1 MQQHVSPNIEFIR
14 NALHQVSLFWNNT
27 TNILNNLED
36 WWRIVLYGSV
46 FDHAFASIKQYNVIR
61 SEAEPLAYKEHY
73 ILSND
78 VIPIDEKKKSDKVDM
93 IVRTTDNTFD
103 VFSAEDKPLLATHK
117 AVCETIEKNKDRR
130 VITLD
135 IIQKKITISRTHQ

>member
-1 MQQHVSPNIEFIR
+1 M
-14 NALHQVSLFWNNT
+14 
-27 TNILNNLED
+27 
-36 WWRIVLYGSV
+36 
-46 FDHAFASIKQYNVIR
+46 
-61 SEAEPLAYKEHY
+61 
-73 ILSND
+73 SND

-135 IIQKKITISRTHQ
+135 IIQKKLPFPELISEFTNYTALWHGNHVMIQATKKINNHYYHYEAAKTYIPLSPNNFDTIARMLLIILSLKVRNNN